1 VTTMVVVVN
10 LKEGVSPE
18 DYERWAKETY
28 AAAVKALP
36 SILDW
41 QAYWVGACSPR
52 TRSHPTDTS

>member
-1 VTTMVVVVN
+1 MVVVVN

-18 DYERWAKETY
+18 DYERWEKETY
-28 AAAVKALP
+28 APAVKALP

-52 TRSHPTDTS
+52 TTSHPTDTS